1 MTDTNPGCWPD
12 AARPGVPMNSEQFRA
27 HRIRWYGDEQD
38 WLWHPERR
46 VWIGRLAVHYSALD
60 VGLTRGAVY
69 LGPCHTPAEV
79 AALVEAARREE
90 RKANLQILARWGA
103 WAGGP
108 DCPDQPRDV
117 ERITEASAEIGAR
130 GDA

>member
-79 AALVEAARREE
+79 AALVEAARRE
-90 RKANLQILARWGA
+90 G
-103 WAGGP
+103 
-108 DCPDQPRDV
+108 
-117 ERITEASAEIGAR
+117 EIGAFAAGARSMRTTIEIAISQAARDEEVAIAERLRAR
-130 GDA
+130 GAA